1 MGQPNLGRRSGLSV
15 GLLDW
20 MAGLGCDPRR
30 YRMEA
35 STRACVARAGSPAA
49 GTVSGPR
56 AASRADFCS
65 RADTGPGMVLAKLE
79 GTTEVVP
86 RVLNLTAH
94 EYPERAQS
102 YGCPRRPPIIAQ
114 RNWPSAIRSVR
125 RG

>member
-56 AASRADFCS
+56 AASRADFCARGQS
-65 RADTGPGMVLAKLE
+65 RLARLDTELQHEAGPSDQL
-79 GTTEVVP
+79 
-86 RVLNLTAH
+86 RF
-94 EYPERAQS
+94 S
-102 YGCPRRPPIIAQ
+102 F
-114 RNWPSAIRSVR
+114 PSKAAGA
-125 RG
+125 RGE